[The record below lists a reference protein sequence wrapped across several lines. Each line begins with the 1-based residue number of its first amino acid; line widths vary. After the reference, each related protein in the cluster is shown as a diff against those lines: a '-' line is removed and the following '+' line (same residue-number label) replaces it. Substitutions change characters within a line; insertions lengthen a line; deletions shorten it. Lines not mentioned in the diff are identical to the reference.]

1 MTTMTLRGYWRSSC
15 SWRVRI
21 ALNLKGLSYETV
33 PVHLLTD
40 GGQQHADD
48 HRALNPM
55 RELPVLIVDG
65 EPLAQSVAILEY
77 LEETYPTPAL
87 LPDSPL
93 DRARVRQMAEVIN
106 SGIQP
111 VQNLRVM
118 QRLGR
123 EFEIEKPGQRAWS
136 KGWIEFGFDAL
147 ERLVQQ
153 YGGRYAF
160 GDALSIADA
169 CLIPQLYNARR
180 FDVDLSRYPAL
191 LAVESNLIDLPA
203 FVAAHPDQQPDAV
216 PA

>member
-1 MTTMTLRGYWRSSC
+1 MSLVLRSYWRSSC

-21 ALNLKGLSYETV
+21 GLNWKQLSYDLV
-33 PVHLLTD
+33 PVHLVED
-40 GGQQHADD
+40 GGQQHSPE

-55 RELPVLIVDG
+55 RELPVLMVDG

-77 LEETYPTPAL
+77 LEETHPEPPL

-123 EFEIEKPGQRAWS
+123 EYDFPRADQVGWS
-136 KGWIEFGFDAL
+136 RDWIAQGLSAVEG
-147 ERLVQQ
+147 LVSVH
-153 YGGRYAF
+153 GGRYSF
-160 GDALSIADA
+160 GDSVSFADL
-169 CLIPQLYNARR
+169 CLVPQLYNARR
-180 FDVDLSRYPAL
+180 FNVDMNAFPTLT
-191 LAVESNLIDLPA
+191 AVESQLESLPA
-203 FVAAHPDQQPDAV
+203 FVAAHPDQQPDA
-216 PA
+216 A